1 MRHFAQPRK
10 TVMLAVVVLAV
21 LALLMATVALA
32 AAPKAARTATGEPLK
47 VGKQATGTITQFTPA
62 SVVAGSSG
70 FSLTMELSSVH
81 AAVPA
86 WTVTWSGDVSGPLS
100 VEASGTASVTAFV
113 PAANVAAVGHA
124 DITVS
129 DGMDSWLGTF
139 QITPAAPH
147 IDSLSPNSAVAGG
160 PAFTLRVNGSNFQT
174 GVLPAVVRFNG
185 TILADALPTGPVNPT
200 AILYV
205 TVPANLIL
213 TPGPATVTVTNP
225 LLGGGVVSNT
235 VPFAISGPT
244 VTAIEPSTGANSN
257 AALSFVLRGTDLNLA
272 ATGTAV
278 ALKGTTGATAGI
290 TVNATGVAY
299 VAPLLPGGEGTIIG
313 TLNLASG
320 ASSATSTSTAA
331 PSGTYDV
338 VLTYASSGT
347 RTFTLAGAFTV
358 TGPTLTDISPAT
370 ATNGNS
376 AVAFTLTGTGL
387 NGLIAPVVT
396 LKGPGTAGTTVI
408 TATGVASVA
417 PGTTMTGTFNLTSP
431 TVPPSGLYDVILTY
445 AGTKTLT
452 LAQKFAVTNAVPV
465 VTSVSPNTTWAGS
478 VKPQTLT
485 ITGSGFVPAP
495 PLLGAVGS
503 QVKIG
508 TRLTTNTTFVSATQL
523 TVPLTAADIAAAG
536 TVPISVV
543 NPTPGGG
550 TSAAVNLTV
559 TADTTAPVTA
569 ISGADTA
576 WHNTPVTLTVTS
588 TDSQSGVQS
597 ITWAIDGSTPTTVP
611 GVTTTTVVVPAPAGG
626 SGDGAKTVTASATDW
641 CNNAENPPVSVTVNI
656 DTVGPKTTA
665 SAPSSVKK
673 GTKVTFKYKA
683 NDVSPKC
690 TITLKIKKSNG
701 SVTRT
706 YSLGKKTSNKS
717 YTYKVNPKLGTGTY
731 TLCTYAKDLAGNAQS
746 KLGTDKFKVK

>member
-1 MRHFAQPRK
+1 MRHFAQSRK
-10 TVMLAVVVLAV
+10 TVMLAVVVVGV
-21 LALLMATVALA
+21 LALVMATVGLA
-32 AAPKAARTATGEPLK
+32 AAPKSARTSAGEPVK
-47 VGKQATGTITQFTPA
+47 AGKRATGTITQFTPA

-70 FSLTMELSSVH
+70 FSLTMELSSVQ
-81 AAVPA
+81 ATVPT
-86 WTVTWSGDVSGPLS
+86 WTVTWSGDVSGTLA
-100 VEASGTASVTAFV
+100 VESSATASVTAFV
-113 PAANVAAVGHA
+113 PAANIAAVGHA
-124 DITVS
+124 DVTVS
-129 DGMDSWLGTF
+129 DGTDSWLGTF
-139 QITPAAPH
+139 QITTPPPH
-147 IDSLSPNSAVAGG
+147 IDSLSPTSAVAGG

-185 TILADALPTGPVNPT
+185 TILTEALPTGPVNPT

-213 TPGPATVTVTNP
+213 TPGLATVTVTNP

-278 ALKGTTGATAGI
+278 ALKGTIGATAGI

-299 VAPLLPGGEGTIIG
+299 VAPLLPGGQGTIIG
-313 TLNLASG
+313 TFNLASG
-320 ASSATSTSTAA
+320 ASSATAASIAA
-331 PSGTYDV
+331 PAGTYDV
-338 VLTYASSGT
+338 VLTYTSSGT

-376 AVAFTLTGTGL
+376 ALAFTLTGTGL
-387 NGLIAPVVT
+387 NGLTTPVVT

-417 PGTTMTGTFNLTSP
+417 PGTAMTGTFNLTSP

-445 AGTKTLT
+445 AGTRTLT
-452 LAQKFAVTNAVPV
+452 LAQKFSVTNAVPV

-495 PLLGAVGS
+495 LLLGAVGS
-503 QVKIG
+503 RVQIG
-508 TRLTTNTTFVSATQL
+508 TRLTADTTFVSATQL
-523 TVPLTAADIAAAG
+523 TVPLTAADIAVAG
-536 TVPISVV
+536 TVQISVV

-550 TSAAVNLTV
+550 TSTTVPLTV
-559 TADTTAPVTA
+559 GTDTTAPITTVA
-569 ISGADTA
+569 GADTS
-576 WHNTPVTLTVTS
+576 WHNTPVTLTVVASDT
-588 TDSQSGVQS
+588 QSGVQK
-597 ITWAIDGSTPTTVP
+597 TQWAQNGGTPATLTGSTFT
-611 GVTTTTVVVPAPAGG
+611 VPAPAGG
-626 SGDGAKTVTASATDW
+626 AGDGVQTITVWSTDW
-641 CNNAENPPVSVTVNI
+641 CNHVESPPVSVRVNI

-690 TITLKIKKSNG
+690 TITLKIKRSDG
-701 SVTRT
+701 SVART

-717 YTYKVNPKLGTGTY
+717 YTYKVNPNLAKGTY
-731 TLCTYAKDLAGNAQS
+731 KLYTYAKDLAGNAQS